1 MSGKRS
7 TPSPPTMPTR
17 PPASSMHQDR
27 KLMMVSIIGP
37 TPFSLAGRGQVA
49 LVRQLEDGDDRNEI
63 DQRIDQGHVQQVAV
77 AGDKDNQGYGQH
89 GFGAKHVDGHYA
101 VINGWS
107 HDGADK
113 GQRHGGEYGQ
123 RGDQQNGAHDGSLL
137 LPAPSS
143 QLTMAAI
150 SPFFTPSADSS
161 STA

>member
-1 MSGKRS
+1 MIAAYLIDSSQKLSMDSLSKSYLNYEPIPIEKLIGKKRS

-89 GFGAKHVDGHYA
+89 GFGAKQDRKSV
-101 VINGWS
+101 V
-107 HDGADK
+107 
-113 GQRHGGEYGQ
+113 
-123 RGDQQNGAHDGSLL
+123 
-137 LPAPSS
+137 
-143 QLTMAAI
+143 
-150 SPFFTPSADSS
+150 
-161 STA
+161 